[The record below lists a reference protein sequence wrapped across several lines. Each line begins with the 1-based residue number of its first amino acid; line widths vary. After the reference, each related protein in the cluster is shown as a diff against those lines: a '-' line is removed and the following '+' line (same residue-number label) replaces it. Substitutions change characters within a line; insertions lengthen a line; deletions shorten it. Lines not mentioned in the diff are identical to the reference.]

1 MQTLVKRLLRDTA
14 GVTVVEYG
22 MLIGLLSVVLIFG
35 LQSFS
40 NQLINTLLIA
50 AAATNNTQL

>member
-1 MQTLVKRLLRDTA
+1 VQTLVKRLLRDTA